1 MQCSTDP
8 ELEAGEIPVRGPFG
22 NPVPASLEHSKVRK
36 EAKKA
41 KKKFKKQRSIDRSRE
56 AQAQLEEERLRSAG
70 LSHFLA
76 EAHANNHELGGRV
89 LGYLRIEREAEA
101 QVQRIV
107 NSSAEQRLTKISV
120 DDIVSCFVFARIY
133 HCPNGRRGSEESV
146 V

>member
-1 MQCSTDP
+1 MGQGHPYSEQWHHPCILTRLRPWQMQCFTDP

-22 NPVPASLEHSKVRK
+22 NPVSASLEHSKVRK

-76 EAHANNHELGGRV
+76 EAPAHANNRDLSGRV
-89 LGYLRIEREAEA
+89 LSYLRLEREAE
-101 QVQRIV
+101 
-107 NSSAEQRLTKISV
+107 E
-120 DDIVSCFVFARIY
+120 
-133 HCPNGRRGSEESV
+133 
-146 V
+146 